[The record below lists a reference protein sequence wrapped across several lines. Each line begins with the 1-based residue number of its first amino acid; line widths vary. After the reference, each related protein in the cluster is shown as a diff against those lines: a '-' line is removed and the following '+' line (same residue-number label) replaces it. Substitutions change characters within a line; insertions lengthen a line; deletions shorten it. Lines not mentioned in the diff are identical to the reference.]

1 MIPILFDK
9 TATSFTTNGLGRL
22 ADCIRCIVTEERNGI
37 YECEFDYPVTGPYF
51 NDIQIG
57 RIIVSTH
64 DEQGDVQPFDI
75 YAKSEP
81 INGVVTFNAHHI
93 SYRLNE
99 ITVKPFTAGSCAE
112 ALSKIDSQS
121 VTTNPFTFWTNKSVT
136 ATFVSETPRKARAM
150 LGGEE
155 NSILDVY
162 GTGEYEFDKFDVKLY
177 LHRGQDTNV
186 SIRYGKNLIDM
197 TNQYDAGDTYTAV
210 VPFWL
215 GDETVDDETVT
226 TLVTLP
232 EWILS
237 SGQSVPSGREVIVPM
252 DLSSEFSEKP
262 SVSDL
267 RTKAQSRLSS
277 SDAWLPN
284 QTVTINFVQLWQ
296 TEEYKDFAPLQR
308 LRLCDTCGVFVP
320 MYGMSLRA
328 KVIKVVYNVLLD
340 RYDEMELGDK
350 PTTYTAVLEKI
361 YDSKVAGVQQGF
373 QAIKVDIQTVEQNAK
388 SYADSG
394 ISALRTDLEG
404 QIDAKIETWAQ
415 SSNPATSW
423 TTAEIRAE
431 HNGDLWLYTGTSSI
445 TVGSVTIKPQGVYQ
459 YNGSTGVWAAYSS
472 TTNNLFDLVDG
483 KTTIF
488 YGSPTGTYSNKQ
500 TGDYLVDSS
509 TGITY
514 RWSGSAWVKQTDYKA
529 YTDSGISALRTDLEG
544 QIDAKIETWAQSS
557 NPATSWT
564 TAEIRAEHNGD
575 LWLYTGTSSITV
587 GSVTIKPQGVYQYNG
602 STGVWAAY
610 SSTTNN
616 LFDLVDGKTTIFY
629 GSPTG
634 TYSNKQTGDYLVD
647 SSTGI
652 TYRWSGSAW
661 VKQTDYKA
669 YTDGAITTAK
679 QTIESEYEQA
689 IEDATELI
697 RGGTGGYIVTTVNAD
712 GQPIELLITDNI
724 DINQAVNIWRWNL
737 GGLAH
742 SHTGYNGPFNDV
754 AITQDGKIN
763 ATMITTGILTANLI
777 KAGILSDANSNVV
790 FDLDAGTLAIT
801 RGSINLGNGN
811 FIATDAGRLIAIGGG
826 EIRDPNSNT
835 VLNLDTGLLTMKKG
849 SINLGNGKFIATDA
863 GVLTA
868 LGGGNIQD
876 VAGNN
881 YWNLTSGVFSTKN
894 GYIGDFSIG
903 SGNLTYQST
912 ARYVVVSKDE
922 ITYASSYTDNSR
934 RGTTLGANRLSFK
947 DRSDESSWSMSE
959 RAYIL
964 FARSGPY
971 MEFNANGGMRFFINS
986 TVRMTIEP
994 NSPQVYVN
1002 GTIGT
1007 SGAKPRVID
1016 TDNYNTK
1023 MLYCYE
1029 MPSPM
1034 FGDIGEAILDEEG
1047 VCYVDLDD
1055 IFTETIIEKIEYQV
1069 FLQKEGEG
1077 DCWVADKHPRY
1088 FVIQGTPNLKVAW
1101 ELKARQINYETTRF
1115 GDFKS
1120 PLEEYVYNQDEYFDD
1135 DYINEQEALLY
1146 G

>member
-1 MIPILFDK
+1 MIPILYEKDE
-9 TATSFTTNGLGRL
+9 TQFTTNGLGRL
-22 ADCIRCIVTEERNGI
+22 TDCTYCRATEERNGI
-37 YECEFDYPVTGPYF
+37 YEVEFDYPVTGAHF
-51 NDIQIG
+51 DDIQIG
-57 RIIVSTH
+57 RIIACTH

-81 INGVVTFNAHHI
+81 INGVVTFRAHHI

-136 ATFVSETPRKARAM
+136 ATFMSETPRKARAM
-150 LGGEE
+150 LGGEN

-162 GTGEYEFDKFDVKLY
+162 GTGEYKFDKFDVKLY

-186 SIRYGKNLIDM
+186 SIRYGKNLVDF
-197 TNQYDAGDTYTAV
+197 NNDEDTSEVYTAI
-210 VPFWL
+210 VPYWL
-215 GDETVDDETVT
+215 GSETVGDESVTV
-226 TLVTLP
+226 LVTLP
-232 EWILS
+232 EWFLT
-237 SGQSVPSGREVIVPM
+237 SGHTVPSGREVIVPM
-252 DLSSEFSEKP
+252 DLSGEFSEKP

-267 RTKAQSRLSS
+267 RTRAQSRLAS
-277 SDAWLPN
+277 SDGWLPN

-296 TEEYKDFAPLQR
+296 TEEYKDYAPLQR

-340 RYDEMELGDK
+340 RYDSMELGDK
-350 PTTYTAVLEKI
+350 PTTYAAVLEKSF
-361 YDSKVAGVQQGF
+361 DSKVTGLEQGF
-373 QAIKVDIQTVEQNAK
+373 QAIKIDIETVEQVAAADATQKANAAQSAAILAAATDATQKANAAQSAAEATASADATAKANAAQSAAEATASADATAKANAAQSAAEATASADATAKANAAQSAAEATASADATAKANAAEANAK
-388 SYADSG
+388 SYADS
-394 ISALRTDLEG
+394 
-404 QIDAKIETWAQ
+404 
-415 SSNPATSW
+415 
-423 TTAEIRAE
+423 EI
-431 HNGDLWLYTGTSSI
+431 L
-445 TVGSVTIKPQGVYQ
+445 
-459 YNGSTGVWAAYSS
+459 
-472 TTNNLFDLVDG
+472 
-483 KTTIF
+483 
-488 YGSPTGTYSNKQ
+488 
-500 TGDYLVDSS
+500 
-509 TGITY
+509 
-514 RWSGSAWVKQTDYKA
+514 
-529 YTDSGISALRTDLEG
+529 ALRTDLEG

-697 RGGTGGYIVTTVNAD
+697 RGGTGGYIVTTVNAN
-712 GQPIELLITDNI
+712 GKPIELLITDNLNL
-724 DINQAVNIWRWNL
+724 NQAVNIWRWNL

-742 SHTGYNGPFNDV
+742 SSNGYNGPFTDV

-763 ATMITTGILTANLI
+763 ASMIMTGILTANII
-777 KAGILSDANSNVV
+777 KAGILSDANNNVT
-790 FDLDAGTLAIT
+790 F
-801 RGSINLGNGN
+801 
-811 FIATDAGRLIAIGGG
+811 
-826 EIRDPNSNT
+826 
-835 VLNLDTGLLTMKKG
+835 NLDTGVLDITKG
-849 SINLGNGKFIATDA
+849 SINLGSGKFIATDA
-863 GVLTA
+863 GVLMA

-876 VAGNN
+876 VTGNN

-903 SGNLTYQST
+903 SGNLTYQSS
-912 ARYVVVSKDE
+912 ARYVVVSKNE

-934 RGTTLGANRLSFK
+934 RGATLGANRLSFK
-947 DRSDESSWSMSE
+947 DRSNESSWSMSE

-986 TVRMTIEP
+986 TIRMTIEP
-994 NSPQVYVN
+994 NAPQVYVN

-1034 FGDIGEAILDEEG
+1034 FGDIGESILDEEG
-1047 VCYVDLDD
+1047 ICYVDLDD

-1120 PLEEYVYNQDEYFDD
+1120 PLEEYVYTQDEYFDDD

>member
-1 MIPILFDK
+1 M
-9 TATSFTTNGLGRL
+9 
-22 ADCIRCIVTEERNGI
+22 
-37 YECEFDYPVTGPYF
+37 
-51 NDIQIG
+51 
-57 RIIVSTH
+57 
-64 DEQGDVQPFDI
+64 
-75 YAKSEP
+75 
-81 INGVVTFNAHHI
+81 
-93 SYRLNE
+93 
-99 ITVKPFTAGSCAE
+99 
-112 ALSKIDSQS
+112 
-121 VTTNPFTFWTNKSVT
+121 
-136 ATFVSETPRKARAM
+136 
-150 LGGEE
+150 
-155 NSILDVY
+155 
-162 GTGEYEFDKFDVKLY
+162 
-177 LHRGQDTNV
+177 
-186 SIRYGKNLIDM
+186 
-197 TNQYDAGDTYTAV
+197 
-210 VPFWL
+210 
-215 GDETVDDETVT
+215 
-226 TLVTLP
+226 
-232 EWILS
+232 
-237 SGQSVPSGREVIVPM
+237 
-252 DLSSEFSEKP
+252 
-262 SVSDL
+262 
-267 RTKAQSRLSS
+267 
-277 SDAWLPN
+277 
-284 QTVTINFVQLWQ
+284 
-296 TEEYKDFAPLQR
+296 
-308 LRLCDTCGVFVP
+308 
-320 MYGMSLRA
+320 
-328 KVIKVVYNVLLD
+328 
-340 RYDEMELGDK
+340 
-350 PTTYTAVLEKI
+350 
-361 YDSKVAGVQQGF
+361 
-373 QAIKVDIQTVEQNAK
+373 
-388 SYADSG
+388 
-394 ISALRTDLEG
+394 
-404 QIDAKIETWAQ
+404 
-415 SSNPATSW
+415 
-423 TTAEIRAE
+423 
-431 HNGDLWLYTGTSSI
+431 
-445 TVGSVTIKPQGVYQ
+445 
-459 YNGSTGVWAAYSS
+459 
-472 TTNNLFDLVDG
+472 
-483 KTTIF
+483 
-488 YGSPTGTYSNKQ
+488 
-500 TGDYLVDSS
+500 
-509 TGITY
+509 
-514 RWSGSAWVKQTDYKA
+514 
-529 YTDSGISALRTDLEG
+529 
-544 QIDAKIETWAQSS
+544 
-557 NPATSWT
+557 
-564 TAEIRAEHNGD
+564 
-575 LWLYTGTSSITV
+575 
-587 GSVTIKPQGVYQYNG
+587 
-602 STGVWAAY
+602 
-610 SSTTNN
+610 
-616 LFDLVDGKTTIFY
+616 
-629 GSPTG
+629 
-634 TYSNKQTGDYLVD
+634 
-647 SSTGI
+647 
-652 TYRWSGSAW
+652 
-661 VKQTDYKA
+661 
-669 YTDGAITTAK
+669 
-679 QTIESEYEQA
+679 
-689 IEDATELI
+689 
-697 RGGTGGYIVTTVNAD
+697 
-712 GQPIELLITDNI
+712 
-724 DINQAVNIWRWNL
+724 
-737 GGLAH
+737 
-742 SHTGYNGPFNDV
+742 

>member
-1 MIPILFDK
+1 MIPILYEKDE
-9 TATSFTTNGLGRL
+9 TQFTTNGLGRL
-22 ADCIRCIVTEERNGI
+22 TDCTYCRAIEERNGI
-37 YECEFDYPVTGPYF
+37 YEAEFDYPVTGAHF
-51 NDIQIG
+51 DDIQIG
-57 RIIVSTH
+57 RIIACTH

-81 INGVVTFNAHHI
+81 INGVVTFRAHHI

-112 ALSKIDSQS
+112 ALSKIDSKS

-136 ATFVSETPRKARAM
+136 ATFMSETPRKARAM
-150 LGGEE
+150 LGGEN

-186 SIRYGKNLIDM
+186 SIRYGKNLVDF
-197 TNQYDAGDTYTAV
+197 NNDEDTSDVYTAI
-210 VPFWL
+210 VPYWL
-215 GDETVDDETVT
+215 GNETVGEESVTV
-226 TLVTLP
+226 LVTLP
-232 EWILS
+232 EWFLT
-237 SGQSVPSGREVIVPM
+237 SGHTVPSGREVIVPM
-252 DLSSEFSEKP
+252 DLSGEFSEKP

-267 RTKAQSRLSS
+267 RTRAQSRLAS
-277 SDAWLPN
+277 SDGWLPN

-296 TEEYKDFAPLQR
+296 TEEYKDYAPLQR

-340 RYDEMELGDK
+340 RYDSMELGDK
-350 PTTYTAVLEKI
+350 PTTYAAVLEKSF
-361 YDSKVAGVQQGF
+361 DSKAAGLEQGF
-373 QAIKVDIQTVEQNAK
+373 QAIKIDIETVEQVAAADATQKANAAEQAAISAASTDATQKANAAQSAAISAAATDATQKANAAQSAAEATASADATAKANAAEAAAKGYTDTEIASAK
-388 SYADSG
+388 S
-394 ISALRTDLEG
+394 
-404 QIDAKIETWAQ
+404 
-415 SSNPATSW
+415 
-423 TTAEIRAE
+423 
-431 HNGDLWLYTGTSSI
+431 
-445 TVGSVTIKPQGVYQ
+445 
-459 YNGSTGVWAAYSS
+459 
-472 TTNNLFDLVDG
+472 
-483 KTTIF
+483 
-488 YGSPTGTYSNKQ
+488 
-500 TGDYLVDSS
+500 
-509 TGITY
+509 
-514 RWSGSAWVKQTDYKA
+514 
-529 YTDSGISALRTDLEG
+529 
-544 QIDAKIETWAQSS
+544 
-557 NPATSWT
+557 
-564 TAEIRAEHNGD
+564 
-575 LWLYTGTSSITV
+575 
-587 GSVTIKPQGVYQYNG
+587 
-602 STGVWAAY
+602 
-610 SSTTNN
+610 
-616 LFDLVDGKTTIFY
+616 
-629 GSPTG
+629 
-634 TYSNKQTGDYLVD
+634 
-647 SSTGI
+647 
-652 TYRWSGSAW
+652 
-661 VKQTDYKA
+661 
-669 YTDGAITTAK
+669 
-679 QTIESEYEQA
+679 TIESEYEQA

-697 RGGTGGYIVTTVNAD
+697 RGGTGGYIVTTVNAN
-712 GQPIELLITDNI
+712 GKPIELLITDNLNL
-724 DINQAVNIWRWNL
+724 NQAVNIWRWNL

-742 SHTGYNGPFNDV
+742 SSNGYNGPFTDV

-763 ATMITTGILTANLI
+763 ASMIMTGTLNANLI
-777 KAGILSDANSNVV
+777 RAGVLSDVSGDNSWN
-790 FDLDAGTLAIT
+790 LAT
-801 RGSINLGNGN
+801 
-811 FIATDAGRLIAIGGG
+811 G
-826 EIRDPNSNT
+826 ELS
-835 VLNLDTGLLTMKKG
+835 MEKG

-876 VAGNN
+876 VTGNN

-903 SGNLTYQST
+903 SGNLTYQSS
-912 ARYVVVSKDE
+912 ARYVVVSKNE

-934 RGTTLGANRLSFK
+934 RGATLGANRLSFK
-947 DRSDESSWSMSE
+947 DRSNESSWSMSE

-986 TVRMTIEP
+986 TIRMTIEP
-994 NSPQVYVN
+994 NAPQVYVN

-1034 FGDIGEAILDEEG
+1034 FGDIGESILDEEG
-1047 VCYVDLDD
+1047 ICYVDLDD

-1120 PLEEYVYNQDEYFDD
+1120 PLEEYVYTQDEYFDDD